1 MLFMDGL
8 DGVLSIKEDGLT
20 YLESPNLDKKVVVYK
35 ILTNQEIELSVFG

>member
-20 YLESPNLDKKVVVYK
+20 CLESPKLDRLMEV
-35 ILTNQEIELSVFG
+35 I